1 MDLRKLRHVLALH
14 EEGSFVKAAA
24 RVNLTQSALSRSIQA
39 LESSLELS
47 LFDRT
52 REGVVATA
60 AGRLFIERA
69 QQIVRSLSG
78 FQHDMRSLHKGVT
91 GLLRFGVGPFPA
103 SSFLSEA
110 LVAVA
115 RDYPELQLSV
125 EIDNAPTLGEHL
137 KAERIEF
144 FIADSRMLPED
155 RELSITPFARQS
167 WLLAC
172 RVGHPLAASRDP
184 QAMEPLAQ
192 YGFASVHL
200 PPAPHLPPALEQVL
214 NLRSDKLAA
223 FAPLA
228 LACDSLDVL
237 KRVVTNSDLILVSTR
252 AAVREEL
259 ERGELVELRTPE
271 FDEFAVLMNI
281 VALRDRSLSPAAQR
295 VIEQLRIVS
304 DIQIAGRPD

>member
-1 MDLRKLRHVLALH
+1 MK
-14 EEGSFVKAAA
+14 
-24 RVNLTQSALSRSIQA
+24 
-39 LESSLELS
+39 SS
-47 LFDRT
+47 
-52 REGVVATA
+52 

-69 QQIVRSLSG
+69 QQVVRSLSG
-78 FQHDMRSLHKGVT
+78 FEHDMRSLHKGVT

-103 SSFLSEA
+103 HSFLSQA
-110 LVAVA
+110 LLVVT

-125 EIDNAPTLGEHL
+125 EIDNAPILGEHL

-167 WLLAC
+167 WLLAY
-172 RVGHPLAASRDP
+172 RAGHPLAACPDA
-184 QAMEPLAQ
+184 QARKHLAQ

-200 PPAPHLPPALEQVL
+200 PSAAYLPPALERLL
-214 NLRSDKLAA
+214 NLQSNRLAA
-223 FAPLA
+223 FPTLA
-228 LACDSLDVL
+228 LACDSVDVL
-237 KRVVTNSDLILVSTR
+237 KRVVINSDLILLSTR

-259 ERGELVELRTPE
+259 ERGELVVLPMPE
-271 FDEFAVLMNI
+271 FDELAVLMNI

-304 DIQIAGRPD
+304 DMHIAGRPD